1 MLTDTKLRNLKPR
14 DKLYKVN
21 DREGLYVAVTPA
33 GSISFR
39 YNYSINGR
47 QETITFGRYGV
58 GGITLAEARELLG
71 DAKKMVAAGKSPAK
85 EKARDKARVKDAET
99 FGAWAEKWLRGY
111 QMADSTRD
119 MRRSVYER
127 ELKPKFSNQKL
138 VEITHEDLR
147 ALADA
152 IVERGAPATAV
163 HVREIVLQ
171 VFRWAIERGQK
182 VENPAELVRP
192 TSIAR
197 FEPRDRALTPEE
209 IGLMYQYMERVGTS
223 PTNRAAAK
231 LLLLTMV
238 RKSELTNATWSEI
251 NFSEALWTIPKERMK
266 RRNPHL
272 VFLSQQAL
280 DIFIAMKTFAG
291 GSDFV
296 LPSRYDSDAPMSA
309 ATLNQV
315 LTLTYK
321 AAQKDG
327 KYRKKCKSSS
337 HLLTF
342 LLLPSGY
349 CCVNLHMG
357 LPHACNLSHSLSHS
371 HKEQKMTRTSSLS
384 HAIFAALA
392 LSVTLPAL
400 AQTNT
405 PNIDQRQQNQQQR
418 IDQGVQSGALTTREA
433 NRLDKGQE
441 HVQNME
447 DKAKSDGTVT
457 AQERKRLQQAENV
470 QSRHIYRQ
478 KHDRQHDFNH
488 DGMNE
493 RAQRRQHRR

>member
-58 GGITLAEARELLG
+58 GGITLAEAREQLN

-127 ELKPKFSNQKL
+127 ELKQKFSNQKL

-147 ALADA
+147 ALTDA

-163 HVREIVLQ
+163 HVREIVMQ
-171 VFRWAIERGQK
+171 VFRWATERG
-182 VENPAELVRP
+182 NPAELVRP

-280 DIFIAMKTFAG
+280 DIFIALKTFSG

-296 LPSRYDSDAPMSA
+296 LPSRYDSDAPMSS
-309 ATLNQV
+309 ATINQV

-327 KYRKKCKSSS
+327 KSLAKFGPHDLRRTASTLLHEAGYNTDWIEKCLA
-337 HLLTF
+337 H
-342 LLLPSGY
+342 
-349 CCVNLHMG
+349 
-357 LPHACNLSHSLSHS
+357 
-371 HKEQKMTRTSSLS
+371 EQKGVR
-384 HAIFAALA
+384 AVYNKAEYREQRAAMLQDWA
-392 LSVTLPAL
+392 DMIDEWTVGRIHLGGA
-400 AQTNT
+400 TN
-405 PNIDQRQQNQQQR
+405 
-418 IDQGVQSGALTTREA
+418 G
-433 NRLDKGQE
+433 
-441 HVQNME
+441 
-447 DKAKSDGTVT
+447 
-457 AQERKRLQQAENV
+457 
-470 QSRHIYRQ
+470 
-478 KHDRQHDFNH
+478 
-488 DGMNE
+488 
-493 RAQRRQHRR
+493 